1 MTDYVNPVLS
11 GFHPDPTVCRVGDT
25 FYLANSSFEYF
36 PGIPLHS
43 STDLVTWT
51 RIGHAI
57 DRPGQVPLQRVHDS
71 GGLYAPTLRH
81 HDGVFYLACT
91 VVGGERPGSFYLT
104 ATDAAGPWSDPVW
117 LDDADGIDPTIYF
130 ADGRVWWAGC
140 RPAASPQWE
149 QQTEIWL
156 RELDLEAGA
165 LVGEEHVLWTGAL
178 VGATW
183 SEGPHLFDHDGW
195 VYLLTAEGGT
205 ERNHAVSIARSR
217 TVTGPFEGCQRN
229 PILTHRNLGEEFPVQ
244 NVGHADLVEA
254 ADGSWWAVAL
264 GVRTVGGFHTL
275 GRETFLTPVSWQDGW
290 PVLNPGVGR
299 LSETGS
305 TPWPGGTPR
314 PDTLHDDF
322 TTATRLGAHWLSVR
336 DAADFT
342 DLGGD
347 GLVLLA
353 TDTDLGAEGTPAFLG
368 MRLRDPGM
376 SASIRVARPEHATAG
391 LALRQ
396 SAAFHLRL
404 ELSVQ
409 GDGWRADAV
418 AHDSGVDS
426 VVGTVLGDL
435 PDGDDDMVLTAEL
448 HGLEVRF
455 LVTVG
460 DETHTVAEADARI
473 LSTERAGGF
482 VGTVVGPFVSGG
494 LGAAVTVR
502 SFDYRPLGS

>member
-1 MTDYVNPVLS
+1 MTEFSNPILS
-11 GFHPDPTVCRVGDT
+11 GFHPDPSVCRVGDT

-51 RIGHAI
+51 PIGHAV
-57 DRPGQVPLQRVHDS
+57 DRADQVPLGGVHDS

-117 LDDADGIDPTIYF
+117 LDDAEGIDPTIYF
-130 ADGRVWWAGC
+130 ADGRAWWAGC

-156 RELDLEAGA
+156 RELDLDAGR

-183 SEGPHLFDHDGW
+183 SEGPRLFDHDGW
-195 VYLLTAEGGT
+195 VYLVTAEGGT

-217 TVTGPFEGCQRN
+217 TVVGPFEGCPRN
-229 PILTHRNLGEEFPVQ
+229 PILSHRHLGEQFPVQ
-244 NVGHADLVEA
+244 NVGHADLVET

-264 GVRTVGGFHTL
+264 GVRPVDGFHIL
-275 GRETFLTPVSWQDGW
+275 GRETFLTPVSWQEGW

-305 TPWPGGTPR
+305 TPWPGGEPR
-314 PDTLHDDF
+314 AGTLHDDF
-322 TTATRLGAHWLSVR
+322 TSSSALGAQWLSVR
-336 DAADFT
+336 GPADFVG
-342 DLGGD
+342 LGEN
-347 GLVLLA
+347 GLVLVA
-353 TDTDLGAEGTPAFLG
+353 TDSDLGSDGTPAFLG
-368 MRLRDPGM
+368 TRLRDPDM
-376 SASIRVARPEHATAG
+376 TAVIRVVPPEHAIAG

-404 ELSVQ
+404 ELSVH
-409 GDGWRADAV
+409 GDGWRADAI
-418 AHDSGVDS
+418 AHESGVDS
-426 VVGTVLGDL
+426 VIGTVLGDL
-435 PDGDDDMVLTAEL
+435 PEGDDDMALTAEV

-455 LVTVG
+455 LVAVG
-460 DETHTVAEADARI
+460 GETHTVAEADARI

-482 VGTVVGPFVSGG
+482 VGTLVGPFVSGG
-494 LGAAVTVR
+494 LGATVTVR
-502 SFDYRPLGS
+502 GFDYRPLGS